1 MLRKHIGK
9 SGTLLD
15 DIEIDEDDEL
25 THSALIAHSEK
36 LPRPIN
42 TLSRNSSIVSFC
54 SDVLGLRLLS
64 LEWLTIPGEGGL
76 INERVQTLE
85 SSLQSCVD
93 NVGISSLCDWD
104 VFAFVYRHVTSLTTA
119 EQIARLLGYESG
131 VVGAALGRLETQKLI
146 ECSRPSRGV
155 RIYRVLNSN
164 NLEHQRC
171 LQELLTLSETRA
183 GRLELARQLSPL
195 RSGCVRKD
203 AVSGVHEVK
212 GKSYV

>member
-64 LEWLTIPGEGGL
+64 LEWLTIPGERGAL
-76 INERVQTLE
+76 ST
-85 SSLQSCVD
+85 S
-93 NVGISSLCDWD
+93 
-104 VFAFVYRHVTSLTTA
+104 AYRRWNRHFSRALTTW
-119 EQIARLLGYESG
+119 EFHRSVTGMYL
-131 VVGAALGRLETQKLI
+131 
-146 ECSRPSRGV
+146 PS
-155 RIYRVLNSN
+155 
-164 NLEHQRC
+164 C
-171 LQELLTLSETRA
+171 TAT
-183 GRLELARQLSPL
+183 
-195 RSGCVRKD
+195 
-203 AVSGVHEVK
+203 
-212 GKSYV
+212 

>member
-1 MLRKHIGK
+1 MG
-9 SGTLLD
+9 
-15 DIEIDEDDEL
+15 L

-131 VVGAALGRLETQKLI
+131 VVDAALGRLETQKLI
-146 ECSRPSRGV
+146 ERSRPSQGV

-195 RSGCVRKD
+195 RSGCVRAD